1 MPWKISRA
9 PASLMGM
16 VAGHSRDAW
25 GLQAAVLKDTGMLP
39 PMRHL
44 RNEVRE
50 KNECMNHLIQL
61 NFK

>member
-1 MPWKISRA
+1 MKPAQETPALQMPWKISRA

-44 RNEVRE
+44 
-50 KNECMNHLIQL
+50 
-61 NFK
+61 